1 MKLNDEL
8 ATDFG
13 TLITIALLKFVKE
26 NETEDFDDVQTELS
40 NIIFEIKYGRKFD
53 YEDYMSMKLLELQ
66 MQTFLLGAETYIT
79 SGYPL
84 KSIIKILKDEIYKKS
99 SSIEL
104 EYCQTTYRSF
114 INKLVETFKN
124 SHFLL
129 LYLEP
134 YN

>member
-79 SGYPL
+79 SWYPL

-124 SHFLL
+124 SHFPE
-129 LYLEP
+129 LYL
-134 YN
+134 

>member
-124 SHFLL
+124 SHFPE
-129 LYLEP
+129 LYL
-134 YN
+134 

>member
-13 TLITIALLKFVKE
+13 TLITIALLKFVRE

-104 EYCQTTYRSF
+104 EYCQTTYRNF

-124 SHFLL
+124 SHFPE
-129 LYLEP
+129 LYL
-134 YN
+134 

>member
-104 EYCQTTYRSF
+104 EYCQTTYRNF
-114 INKLVETFKN
+114 ITAGHLVPADFQL
-124 SHFLL
+124 FII
-129 LYLEP
+129 
-134 YN
+134 

>member
-104 EYCQTTYRSF
+104 EYCQTTYRNF

-124 SHFLL
+124 SHFPE
-129 LYLEP
+129 LYL
-134 YN
+134 

>member
-84 KSIIKILKDEIYKKS
+84 KSIIKII
-99 SSIEL
+99 
-104 EYCQTTYRSF
+104 T
-114 INKLVETFKN
+114 V
-124 SHFLL
+124 H
-129 LYLEP
+129 
-134 YN
+134 

>member
-53 YEDYMSMKLLELQ
+53 YEDYSKYS
-66 MQTFLLGAETYIT
+66 AN
-79 SGYPL
+79 
-84 KSIIKILKDEIYKKS
+84 
-99 SSIEL
+99 
-104 EYCQTTYRSF
+104 YR
-114 INKLVETFKN
+114 
-124 SHFLL
+124 
-129 LYLEP
+129 Y
-134 YN
+134 

>member
-26 NETEDFDDVQTELS
+26 NETENFDDVQTELS
-40 NIIFEIKYGRKFD
+40 NIIFEIKYGIKFD
-53 YEDYMSMKLLELQ
+53 YEDYMSMKLLEIQ
-66 MQTFLLGAETYIT
+66 MRAFLLGAETYIA
-79 SGYPL
+79 SGYQL
-84 KSIIKILKDEIYKKS
+84 ESIIKILKDEIYKKS

-104 EYCQTTYRSF
+104 EYCQTTYRHF

-124 SHFLL
+124 SHFPELFL
-129 LYLEP
+129 
-134 YN
+134 

>member
-1 MKLNDEL
+1 MH
-8 ATDFG
+8 
-13 TLITIALLKFVKE
+13 
-26 NETEDFDDVQTELS
+26 LS
-40 NIIFEIKYGRKFD
+40 ECLRKFD

-124 SHFLL
+124 SHFPE
-129 LYLEP
+129 LYL
-134 YN
+134 

>member
-8 ATDFG
+8 TTDFG

-104 EYCQTTYRSF
+104 EYCQTTYRNF

-124 SHFLL
+124 SHFPE
-129 LYLEP
+129 LYL
-134 YN
+134 